1 MKAFHLAWIRFAV
14 CLFCS
19 SAAFL
24 PADCRSAES
33 SLGTRRPVIRKLGTI
48 DCDLVETTPLVFR
61 NTLYRFEWVRA
72 SYRKNTLQKDH
83 FRVVEHDTGGS
94 TPPFALDYQFGS
106 AFVDNGVVYVT
117 GTFKS
122 SKGDHIRMFKSQ
134 DMRHWDSWIVFSQ
147 PGFGIFNTSLCKAG
161 PKYE

>member
-1 MKAFHLAWIRFAV
+1 MKAFHLAWIRLAV

-24 PADCRSAES
+24 PADCRSSES

-83 FRVVEHDTGGS
+83 FRLVINYSWGNQQGIE
-94 TPPFALDYQFGS
+94 FLAE
-106 AFVDNGVVYVT
+106 AVYE
-117 GTFKS
+117 GTEADFLRAWFPEARS
-122 SKGDHIRMFKSQ
+122 RQ
-134 DMRHWDSWIVFSQ
+134 
-147 PGFGIFNTSLCKAG
+147 
-161 PKYE
+161 